1 VILRPPAAA
10 PAAGGRRIA
19 DSLFVHSVG
28 SPRVPLVGVVEEE
41 TPAMRVLKTAPLSFV
56 GGVPWSSGGVRVSSS
71 SSAFCGSAEFFFPR
85 ADRRRPIWYQLILKM
100 KMAWSLAMKTTASD
114 VGPQG
119 PLSGDFPA
127 AWGLLPFQGV
137 RGAAADPARH
147 RLVLVG
153 VDIGVWRDLCVI
165 FCFLLSLFVR
175 LKL

>member
-71 SSAFCGSAEFFFPR
+71 SSAFYG
-85 ADRRRPIWYQLILKM
+85 
-100 KMAWSLAMKTTASD
+100 
-114 VGPQG
+114 
-119 PLSGDFPA
+119 
-127 AWGLLPFQGV
+127 
-137 RGAAADPARH
+137 
-147 RLVLVG
+147 
-153 VDIGVWRDLCVI
+153 
-165 FCFLLSLFVR
+165 
-175 LKL
+175 